1 MHALTI
7 GHYKMVKRILCH
19 VCGTTTLGIN
29 IYKSSTLDLYG
40 FSDADWVGCLIARR
54 STIDF
59 CTFLGGNCISW
70 GVKKQS
76 IVVCSSA
83 EAEYRAMAFTAVE
96 LTWLSFIL
104 LDLGI
109 PLPWPPILH
118 YDNLSA
124 LYMTLNPVFHGRT
137 KRIELDYHYV
147 CERVA
152 LGALETCF
160 VPSKHT
166 NWQTFS
172 PSLYPRHY
180 SLI

>member
-1 MHALTI
+1 MHAPTI

-70 GVKKQS
+70 SAKKQS
-76 IVVCSSA
+76 TVARSSA
-83 EAEYRAMAFTAVE
+83 EAEYRAMAFTVAE

-109 PLPWPPILH
+109 PLPCSPILH

-124 LYMTLNPVFHGRT
+124 LYLYMTVNPVFHGWT
-137 KRIELDYHYV
+137 KQIELDYHCV
-147 CERVA
+147 RERVA

-166 NWQTFS
+166 N
-172 PSLYPRHY
+172 
-180 SLI
+180 